1 MQSDDGAL
9 SAADTTVS
17 AADMPCSSCGKLIG
31 SGGLQLH
38 SDQRCEAHLCSG
50 CAASLRYMLP
60 HLSSDFILIDP
71 DLGKRSPGQVL
82 QILTKVMTLK
92 WLSLSQRKRPPLGVS
107 IEQVGGDIVVRFVF
121 WASGIMRWSTVQEDL
136 VPIGAF
142 E

>member
-50 CAASLRYMLP
+50 CADTLRYMLS
-60 HLSSDFILIDP
+60 HLSSDSILIDP
-71 DLGKRSPGQVL
+71 DLSKRSPGRVL
-82 QILTKVMTLK
+82 QILTKVMNYK
-92 WLSLSQRKRPPLGVS
+92 WLAWSQRRRPPIIVS
-107 IEQVGGDIVVRFVF
+107 IEQVGAAIVVRFGLCP
-121 WASGIMRWSTVQEDL
+121 SDIIHWSTVREDL
-136 VPIGAF
+136 VPLEPLG
-142 E
+142 